1 VELDGA
7 RMVYKKYRSQV
18 WDPVMKKYGYDYTP
32 HDTRHTFITLMDEA
46 EVNKLVVKMIV
57 GHSTK
62 DITEHYTHKNIQ
74 QMLEAVNK
82 I

>member
-1 VELDGA
+1 
-7 RMVYKKYRSQV
+7 M
-18 WDPVMKKYGYDYTP
+18 GYVNFKNHNWGHTMDSLKMAHTP

-46 EVNKLVVKMIV
+46 EVNPNIIKKIV
-57 GHSTK
+57 GHASK
-62 DITEHYTHKNIQ
+62 DITDRYTHKNLQ